1 MSKRKRE
8 PTSSGVGEEEEEED
22 QHQREEEEEEEE
34 EAEMERRLERRR
46 GDESARMAELYD
58 NFVRIASPEQL
69 DRFEHWKRSKFPRA
83 SMRRL
88 MGDILGSSSERG
100 AIVLAAVAKMFVGEL
115 VEAAREQMTANGE
128 TGPIQP
134 NQLRQAF
141 RQSQRSESM
150 RPGIN
155 HTPRL
160 FWRSDCGS

>member
-1 MSKRKRE
+1 MSKRKRVE
-8 PTSSGVGEEEEEED
+8 GPEEEEEEH
-22 QHQREEEEEEEE
+22 QQREEDEEED
-34 EAEMERRLERRR
+34 AEMQRRLERRR

-58 NFVRIASPEQL
+58 NFVRVATPEQL

-115 VEAAREQMTANGE
+115 VEVAREHMTAVGE
-128 TGPIQP
+128 SGPIQP

-141 RQSQRSESM
+141 RQSQRSRSM
-150 RPGIN
+150 LPGVN
-155 HTPRL
+155 HAPRL
-160 FWRSDCGS
+160 FWRSDCGA